1 MRVNSR
7 PRFDSCQMQRC
18 VQSNLEE
25 QASLCFC
32 ASNDAVLLFKTD
44 HYVLVSYVAKFG
56 TPYVCVLVHNVRLQP
71 VTFELVGGC
80 DGTVKTCSGISDGT
94 VKTCSGISDVI
105 LFCCI
110 VVLLFP
116 FNRHVQWYL
125 SRRHG
130 ASLGGV

>member
-1 MRVNSR
+1 VRVNSR
-7 PRFDSCQMQRC
+7 PRFDSCQVQRC

-32 ASNDAVLLFKTD
+32 ASNDAVLLFKAD
-44 HYVLVSYVAKFG
+44 HYVLVSCVAKFG

-71 VTFELVGGC
+71 VTFEVVGGC
-80 DGTVKTCSGISDGT
+80 DGT

-110 VVLLFP
+110 NVLLYP
-116 FNRHVQWYL
+116 FNRHVRWYL

-130 ASLGGV
+130 ASSGGV